1 MHRMPE
7 IECSVL
13 QGLPAIMAA
22 LVLLASSGMLWCCS
36 LMSVLEDERKE
47 FEAACEKHERE
58 KQALM
63 AKVQARRATV
73 RGILE
78 AAVLPS
84 AESPAR

>member
-1 MHRMPE
+1 MLYAPRPA
-7 IECSVL
+7 CSHGCFGPVNVL
-13 QGLPAIMAA
+13 RH
-22 LVLLASSGMLWCCS
+22 MLWCCS
-36 LMSVLEDERKE
+36 LMSVLEGERKE

-63 AKVQARRATV
+63 EKVQARRATV

>member
-1 MHRMPE
+1 
-7 IECSVL
+7 
-13 QGLPAIMAA
+13 MAA
-22 LVLLASSGMLWCCS
+22 AVLSASSGMLWCCS
-36 LMSVLEDERKE
+36 LMSVLEGERKE

-63 AKVQARRATV
+63 EKVQARRAAV

>member
-1 MHRMPE
+1 
-7 IECSVL
+7 
-13 QGLPAIMAA
+13 MAA
-22 LVLLASSGMLWCCS
+22 LVLSTSSCMLWCCS
-36 LMSVLEDERKE
+36 LMAVLEGERNE

-63 AKVQARRATV
+63 EKVQARRATV